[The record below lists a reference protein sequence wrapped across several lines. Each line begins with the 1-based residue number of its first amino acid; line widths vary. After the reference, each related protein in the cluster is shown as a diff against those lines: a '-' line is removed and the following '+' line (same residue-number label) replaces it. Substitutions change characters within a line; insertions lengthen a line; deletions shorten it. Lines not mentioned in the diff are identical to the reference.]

1 MKKNPIKKLLQFD
14 KIRFFKL
21 FEMCQFSIIGFSLTL
36 IIGNIIND
44 KCLSNYNIKELSDL
58 KLFGLI
64 MFELMIIVIVTY
76 YIKKIG
82 LCIPFFFGF
91 LYKNYI
97 PSKNNEA
104 SIGYIVGTGM
114 ILRVTID
121 KLSNKIKE
129 IDLRFKDKFINL

>member
-76 YIKKIG
+76 YIKKIA
-82 LCIPFFFGF
+82 LCIPFLFGF